1 MVPSIIDVWTTVL
14 SDIEEAKI
22 VEDFLEL
29 KRLLG
34 IIICFHSGRL
44 TMMMKMK
51 NYLLKSLLD

>member
-44 TMMMKMK
+44 TKMMKMK